1 MGRVGDCT
9 SHFCL
14 IYNAVPSSLLY
25 TRGKDASIAVAMS
38 ICGPSGQQLGL
49 KGALRQALGTIA
61 YFQELGDVNLQKTS
75 VSKLLH
81 VGWAYSSLK
90 TQPSARVQGEEADLA
105 TGGPVDEDEGRRGP
119 AIAVDQ
125 IIG

>member
-1 MGRVGDCT
+1 MAGQVRDGT
-9 SHFCL
+9 SHFYL
-14 IYNAVPSSLLY
+14 IYNADPSSLLY
-25 TRGKDASIAVAMS
+25 NRGKDVSIAVAMP

-49 KGALRQALGTIA
+49 KGALRQALSTIA
-61 YFQELGDVNLQKTS
+61 YFQALGDVNLQKTS

-90 TQPSARVQGEEADLA
+90 TQQSARVQGEETGLA

-119 AIAVDQ
+119 AIAVD
-125 IIG
+125 